1 MNPHLTLILRDGE
14 AMPYFAGNP
23 RDVIT
28 KGVVR
33 VTLTRIRSLRYVCT
47 EGPTLLL

>member
-1 MNPHLTLILRDGE
+1 MNPHLILIHDGG

-23 RDVIT
+23 KDVIT
-28 KGVVR
+28 KGVVQ